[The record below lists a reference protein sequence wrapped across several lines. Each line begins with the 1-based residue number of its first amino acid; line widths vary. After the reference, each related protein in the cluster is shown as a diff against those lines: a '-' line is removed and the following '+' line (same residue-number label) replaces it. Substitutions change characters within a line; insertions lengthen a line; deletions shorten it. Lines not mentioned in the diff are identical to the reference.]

1 MAAAAAAPRRGAN
14 RLSATYQSDPLL
26 PPSPVHLPHLDTV
39 VCVCRRINV
48 AGKKFV
54 VGRQQKKTTTKKN
67 KRKEKLREKKIEILF
82 CDLWQCVAEPGDLL

>member
-1 MAAAAAAPRRGAN
+1 MAAAAAAAVPRRGAN

-26 PPSPVHLPHLDTV
+26 PPPAPRYR
-39 VCVCRRINV
+39 CVCRRINV

-54 VGRQQKKTTTKKN
+54 VGRQQKKQQKKN